1 MHALP
6 GRNRDR
12 QKAGRPC
19 HYDVLGVKRDATED
33 EIRRAYKKL
42 ALFWHPVSLPTDVV
56 LFDWFKS
63 TLNFMSSTFIL
74 VVISPT
80 KRVGFLLAPTLQMNA
95 VPRPHFS
102 LLLRTMKFRYRVE
115 LERGDG

>member
-12 QKAGRPC
+12 QKTGRPC
-19 HYDVLGVKRDATED
+19 HYDVLGVKRGATED

-42 ALFWHPVSLPTDVV
+42 ALFWHPVSFVI

-63 TLNFMSSTFIL
+63 TLNLMSNTFIL
-74 VVISPT
+74 LGS
-80 KRVGFLLAPTLQMNA
+80 
-95 VPRPHFS
+95 
-102 LLLRTMKFRYRVE
+102 
-115 LERGDG
+115 